1 MSLACLAVLCSEA
14 TGASAP
20 SLFGAA
26 GGDLTELVQSKA
38 VPVPLVPNA
47 GRSLEPETKRDI
59 LLQPKAALRV
69 TPARGFYDAP
79 VRVTLSTELESGRLF
94 YTTNGAVPAPG
105 SGQLYREPLLLA
117 GTTVLRIA
125 AVKEGDA
132 PLALETHTYIFP
144 RQVLRQT
151 GAGFPKSW
159 GVNGGA
165 PVPPDYE
172 MDPEV
177 VDDPAYAKE
186 IEDGLKSIPSFSL
199 VMDPQ
204 DLFAAERGIYAHPK
218 ESGEL
223 WERPASCELIYPDA
237 RPGFQIGCGVRVQ
250 GGWNRRPE
258 ESPKHSLR
266 LLFKRKYG
274 PAKLE
279 FPLFGESGVREFDT
293 IILRGGCNNTWLH
306 WNGEER
312 RRGDFI
318 RDQWMRDTMREMGY
332 PSARGLF
339 AHLYLNGLYWGL
351 YNPSER
357 PSAPFVAA
365 HLGGRPKDYDSM
377 NGEKVLEGN
386 KTAWNK
392 MMALANA
399 GLGGDRE
406 FQAIQ
411 EYLDLP
417 NLIDFLILN
426 FYGGN
431 ADWDRAS
438 NWYAARRRSPS
449 GKFLFF
455 VWDGERTLEAVDA
468 NTMSFDDD
476 ESPPRLFHKLRENAE
491 FRRQFA
497 ARVQRHLF
505 NGGALTPPAAA
516 KRFATWA
523 EAIAK
528 PVLLESARW
537 GDYRRD
543 VHRYKQGP
551 YELYTRDGHWR
562 PEIQRLLTDYFPRR
576 TAAVLGQFREAGLYP
591 KLQF

>member
-204 DLFAAERGIYAHPK
+204 DLFGAERGIYAHPK

-223 WERPASCELIYPDA
+223 WERPASCELIYPDG

-258 ESPKHSLR
+258 ESPKHAFR
-266 LLFKRKYG
+266 LIFRKKYG
-274 PAKLE
+274 AGKMKA
-279 FPLFGESGVREFDT
+279 PLFQRRGAEEFDEL
-293 IILRGGCNNTWLH
+293 ILRAGCNNSWLH
-306 WNGEER
+306 WSGEER
-312 RRGDFI
+312 ARADYV
-318 RDQWMRDTMREMGY
+318 RDQWMRESHAAMGH
-332 PSARGLF
+332 PSARGCF
-339 AHLYLNGLYWGL
+339 VHLYLNGLYWGL
-351 YNPSER
+351 YNLTER
-357 PSAPFVAA
+357 PDEHFAAEHFGGSA
-365 HLGGRPKDYDSM
+365 KDYDAR
-377 NGEKVLEGN
+377 NGSHVLS
-386 KTAWNK
+386 
-392 MMALANA
+392 
-399 GLGGDRE
+399 GDE
-406 FQAIQ
+406 VKQCGH
-411 EYLDLP
+411 EL
-417 NLIDFLILN
+417 
-426 FYGGN
+426 
-431 ADWDRAS
+431 
-438 NWYAARRRSPS
+438 SP
-449 GKFLFF
+449 
-455 VWDGERTLEAVDA
+455 DQIAC
-468 NTMSFDDD
+468 
-476 ESPPRLFHKLRENAE
+476 
-491 FRRQFA
+491 
-497 ARVQRHLF
+497 
-505 NGGALTPPAAA
+505 AA
-516 KRFATWA
+516 KQNQVKAHVA
-523 EAIAK
+523 LSPACN
-528 PVLLESARW
+528 
-537 GDYRRD
+537 
-543 VHRYKQGP
+543 
-551 YELYTRDGHWR
+551 
-562 PEIQRLLTDYFPRR
+562 
-576 TAAVLGQFREAGLYP
+576 
-591 KLQF
+591 